1 MKERNIGMNAEA
13 IIASDEFRRCQDFH
27 GHICPGL
34 ALGFVAGK
42 SAMKWIKENR
52 SQDEEVV
59 AIVENDSCFVDAIQV
74 LTGCT
79 FGKGNLIYKDY
90 GKMAVTLLSRK
101 AGKGVRLTLR
111 PGAFKPDEQHQALR
125 QKIFQGEA
133 NEKERELFQELHYR
147 RTCEVL
153 ETSGEDLFSV
163 TAIDGNVPDK
173 ARLAPSD
180 PCAVCGEPTMA
191 TKLVAVGDKRVC
203 RACAGQ

>member
-1 MKERNIGMNAEA
+1 MNAEA
-13 IIASDEFRRCQDFH
+13 ILSSDEFRRCHSFH

-34 ALGFVAGK
+34 ALGFVAGT
-42 SAMKWIKENR
+42 SALKWIRENR
-52 SQDEEVV
+52 AEDEEVV

-111 PGAFKPDEQHQALR
+111 PGAFTSDERHRALR
-125 QKIFQGEA
+125 EKVVKGEA
-133 NEKERELFQELHYR
+133 NEQELELFQQTHHR

-153 ETSGEDLFSV
+153 ETPSENLFFV
-163 TAIDGNVPDK
+163 IPVDGDIPEK
-173 ARLAPSD
+173 ARIAPSQL
-180 PCAVCGEPTMA
+180 CGVCGEPTMA
-191 TKLVAVGDKRVC
+191 TKLVTAEGKQVC